1 MKNLKTMLMVL
12 TMSLMLGTGMILAG
26 EPVYVFEPLPY
37 AYDALE
43 PHLDALTMEIHYNR
57 HHRGYFNNML
67 KLLEET
73 DLYGQPLDSIFAKI
87 SALPVGLRNNAGGHW
102 NHTLF
107 WKVMSPDGG
116 GNPTGDLASAIDADF
131 GSFEAFKEQF
141 GKAAAAR
148 FGSGWVWLCVAADG
162 KLFITSTANQDNPLM
177 DVVTTLGIPIL
188 GLDVWEHAY
197 YLKFR
202 NERGSYVNA
211 FWNVVNWPEVM
222 ARYSAA
228 IASRK

>member
-1 MKNLKTMLMVL
+1 
-12 TMSLMLGTGMILAG
+12 MILAG